1 LGDLV
6 FNHTPRTFV
15 GATTFHVDGMTCQRC
30 HDAVAEQ
37 IGLVPGVID
46 VRIDVATGAVIVAAA
61 TPVDRVDI
69 AAAVKLAGYDLRP

>member
-1 LGDLV
+1 V

-30 HDAVAEQ
+30 HDAVAGQ
-37 IGLVPGVID
+37 IGQVPGVID
-46 VRIDVATGAVIVAAA
+46 VRIDVATGTVAVTAA

-69 AAAVKLAGYDLRP
+69 AAAVRTAGYDLRP